1 MQQEKQTIQVT
12 ARTLASPL
20 WDGNIELSGYEIH
33 MGRTR
38 KKPGVLSAFQVRSA
52 GGSRNDG
59 AQSPNQR
66 VWGTNLHGL
75 FDSDAFRKSFLDG
88 IRKHKGMAA
97 STVGSYEQLKQDG
110 FEKLAAT
117 VRASLEMKKL
127 YEILQN
133 GDGAPSGR
141 QT

>member
-1 MQQEKQTIQVT
+1 
-12 ARTLASPL
+12 
-20 WDGNIELSGYEIH
+20 
-33 MGRTR
+33 
-38 KKPGVLSAFQVRSA
+38 
-52 GGSRNDG
+52 
-59 AQSPNQR
+59 
-66 VWGTNLHGL
+66 L

-97 STVGSYEQLKQDG
+97 SAVGSYEQLKQDG

-117 VRASLEMKKL
+117 VRASLDMKKL

-133 GDGAPSGR
+133 GDGAPSGT